1 MEEEQKKKIEELLKS
16 NKGKRKFLQSVEI
29 SVNIKNVDFTKN
41 ANRLN
46 LEIKLPNGT
55 GKTTKTAVFANDPSM
70 VSEAKNNGAMI
81 IGSSDLTG
89 IAEDKVKLNDLLNYN
104 LLAQPSM
111 MPEIAKAL
119 GQFLG
124 PKNKMPRPLIGVNV
138 GEIIKGSSN
147 SIFIKSKGK
156 YLPTVNCLIG
166 KEDMEPKKIDENV
179 DAVIDNLAKKVGRQN
194 IKSVY
199 VKLTMSSPVK
209 LL

>member
-1 MEEEQKKKIEELLKS
+1 MEEEQKKKVEELLKS
-16 NKGKRKFLQSVEI
+16 NKGKRKFFQSVEI